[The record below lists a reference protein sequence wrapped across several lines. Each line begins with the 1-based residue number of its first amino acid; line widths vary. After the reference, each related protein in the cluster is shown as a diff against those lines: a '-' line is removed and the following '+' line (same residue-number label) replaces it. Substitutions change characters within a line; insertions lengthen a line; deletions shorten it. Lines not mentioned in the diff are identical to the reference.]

1 MTHTNV
7 VQFPAGRVSV
17 SRAAVSK
24 RCRGGRNS
32 IKALADPLLDRVE
45 SAPPG
50 FKKLFLLRL
59 EIMVNEFEMDVEKF
73 APID

>member
-1 MTHTNV
+1 VTHSNV
-7 VQFPAGRVSV
+7 VQFPAGRKSV
-17 SRAAVSK
+17 SRVAVRR
-24 RCRGGRNS
+24 RCRGRRNS

-50 FKKLFLLRL
+50 FQKLFLLRL

>member
-7 VQFPAGRVSV
+7 VQFPAGQKSL
-17 SRAAVSK
+17 SHAAVRT
-24 RCRGGRNS
+24 RCRDGGNS

-50 FKKLFLLRL
+50 FKELFLLRL

>member
-1 MTHTNV
+1 VPHTNV
-7 VQFPAGRVSV
+7 VQFPAGRESMLND
-17 SRAAVSK
+17 AASEPN
-24 RCRGGRNS
+24 RGGGNS
-32 IKALADPLLDRVE
+32 VKALADPLLDRVE

-50 FKKLFLLRL
+50 FQKLFMLRL